1 VTIENLYKLTPE
13 LKNAIRR
20 HPASTVP
27 SVTGMADKGT
37 GAGRPLAASGKTIAG
52 ITDRFRCHQCG
63 HESRP
68 LAAIERHCHGAGHL
82 RYEWVWR

>member
-1 VTIENLYKLTPE
+1 VTIKNLYKLTPE

-37 GAGRPLAASGKTIAG
+37 GTGRPPAVGEETAEK
-52 ITDRFRCHQCG
+52 TDRFRCHQCG
-63 HESRP
+63 QESRP
-68 LAAIERHCHGAGHL
+68 LAAIERHCHAARHL